1 MGFTFTSVLVS
12 ANECVCTRAG
22 LMHKGTFA
30 HHFFLKCLSQTD
42 LLSNAS
48 DDFLYQGNDSSLVFV
63 ILDFFGNL

>member
-1 MGFTFTSVLVS
+1 MHQGWPD
-12 ANECVCTRAG
+12 AQGHICTP
-22 LMHKGTFA
+22 
-30 HHFFLKCLSQTD
+30 FFLKCLSQTD